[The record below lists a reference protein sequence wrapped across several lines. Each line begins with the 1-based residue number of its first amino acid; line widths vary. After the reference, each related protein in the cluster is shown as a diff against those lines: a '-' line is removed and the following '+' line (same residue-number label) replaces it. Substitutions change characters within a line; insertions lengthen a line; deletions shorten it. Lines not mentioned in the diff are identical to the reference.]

1 MHNRCNVHCV
11 ALHCIV
17 NHVILHCAD
26 VDLSINGGETWL
38 PTTLEEESGQHPT
51 RAWAW
56 TFWSAEVPIP
66 NTPVVLLQHYDAAW
80 CHGM

>member
-26 VDLSINGGETWL
+26 VDLSINGLTGPGHYPSLTVL
-38 PTTLEEESGQHPT
+38 DALARTIRCSKTLVKLGLREANIG
-51 RAWAW
+51 
-56 TFWSAEVPIP
+56 I
-66 NTPVVLLQHYDAAW
+66 W
-80 CHGM
+80 CVALS